1 MNLTS
6 ARGNMSVKELAK
18 RTGVSH
24 QAIYYYENGKKRP
37 SPDIAARIG
46 EILGLSKD
54 ELWEMFYDTDHKPTG

>member
-6 ARGNMSVKELAK
+6 ARGIMSVKELAK

-24 QAIYYYENGKKRP
+24 QAIYYYESGKKRP
-37 SPDIAARIG
+37 SPKIAARIG

-54 ELWEMFYDTDHKPTG
+54 ELWAMFYENEQKPTG